1 VGAVG
6 ECCVACLVQV
16 KEMNVQV
23 RDESSVAMS
32 HVVLIALC
40 ILLMDSSA
48 DLSSADVWQET

>member
-48 DLSSADVWQET
+48 DLSSADV